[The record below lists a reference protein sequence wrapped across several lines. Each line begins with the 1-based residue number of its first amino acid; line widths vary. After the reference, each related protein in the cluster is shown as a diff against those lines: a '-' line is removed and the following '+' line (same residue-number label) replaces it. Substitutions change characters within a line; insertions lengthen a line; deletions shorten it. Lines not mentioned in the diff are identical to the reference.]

1 LSTPAH
7 LVSGSTYMLGVG
19 HLDLS
24 TSLPPFGWDY
34 TLGNKY
40 TPGASVDGFL
50 SADADYVFSTF
61 ATTPS
66 GIVDSIPP
74 VITVPSDQTV
84 SATST
89 SGAIVTYT
97 TPTATDNVDGPITP
111 TCDHNSGDAF
121 PIGTTTVTCTATD
134 SAGNHST
141 KSFSIVVVDNP
152 PVITVPSDQTVS
164 ATSTSGAIV
173 TYTTPTA
180 TDNVDGPI
188 TPTCDHNS
196 GDAFPIGTTTV
207 TCTATDS
214 AGNHSTK
221 SFSIVVVDN
230 PPVITV
236 PSDQTVSAT
245 STSGAIVTYTTPTA
259 TDNV

>member
-141 KSFSIVVVDNP
+141 KSFSVIITTDMIDQSNP
-152 PVITVPSDQTVS
+152 GPG
-164 ATSTSGAIV
+164 TS
-173 TYTTPTA
+173 YLLL
-180 TDNVDGPI
+180 
-188 TPTCDHNS
+188 
-196 GDAFPIGTTTV
+196 
-207 TCTATDS
+207 DS
-214 AGNHSTK
+214 AGTIIGTQ
-221 SFSIVVVDN
+221 SFIPSSSILSSLQLELTN
-230 PPVITV
+230 
-236 PSDQTVSAT
+236 
-245 STSGAIVTYTTPTA
+245 PTA
-259 TDNV
+259 SPIRIDLGIGMQPLPSL